1 MCFYLFWF
9 CFFIIT
15 IILTIILSII
25 LSVFRSIIR
34 SAIFSIIRP
43 LIRGSLK
50 KKSKKVRFLRL
61 NARFHT
67 TCATPIDRIGLLV
80 ATAQNF
86 AQKERNALQT
96 NALRTF
102 LLSISTHRGP

>member
-1 MCFYLFWF
+1 MFFVFLFVLVLF
-9 CFFIIT
+9 LHPCLHAIAILLF
-15 IILTIILSII
+15 ILT
-25 LSVFRSIIR
+25 
-34 SAIFSIIRP
+34 
-43 LIRGSLK
+43 LIRLRPPQ

-67 TCATPIDRIGLLV
+67 ACATPIDRIGLLV

>member
-1 MCFYLFWF
+1 LFF
-9 CFFIIT
+9 VFLFVLVLFLHPSLHAIAILLF
-15 IILTIILSII
+15 ILT
-25 LSVFRSIIR
+25 
-34 SAIFSIIRP
+34 

-67 TCATPIDRIGLLV
+67 TCATPIDRIGLLI

>member
-15 IILTIILSII
+15 IILSVIL
-25 LSVFRSIIR
+25 
-34 SAIFSIIRP
+34 SIIRP

-50 KKSKKVRFLRL
+50 KNQKKVRFLRF

-67 TCATPIDRIGLLV
+67 ACATPIDHIGLLV